1 MDNAAR
7 GRPAHTFFVRL
18 AWLTDIHLDF
28 LEAPARDALA
38 RALRAEAPDGVLVTG
53 DIATA
58 STLPDLLGELADE
71 VDRPLWFV
79 LGNHD
84 YYRGTIASVRRWAE
98 RAHLRQAHLA
108 WLPAAGVVRIS
119 DDTALIG
126 HDGWG
131 DARLG
136 DFAGTRV
143 RLNDFV
149 YIEDLAGLPKAQL
162 RPKLEALGDEA
173 AAHLAR
179 VAAEALAWASHV
191 ICAIH
196 VPPWREACWHE
207 GALSG
212 DDWLPFFTCAAA
224 GDALVA
230 AMRAH
235 PAARM
240 TVLCGHTHSG
250 GEAEILPNLRVVTG
264 AAKYGSPAVQRVIE
278 V

>member
-1 MDNAAR
+1 M
-7 GRPAHTFFVRL
+7 RL

-28 LEAPARDALA
+28 LDDPARARLAATVRDAT
-38 RALRAEAPDGVLVTG
+38 PDGVLITG

-58 STLPDLLGELADE
+58 PTLPDALAELADAIACP
-71 VDRPLWFV
+71 VWFV

-84 YYRGTIASVRRWAE
+84 FYRGTIASVRGWARRAPIRQPQLRW
-98 RAHLRQAHLA
+98 LGD
-108 WLPAAGVVRIS
+108 AGVVKLG
-119 DDTALIG
+119 DATALIG

-173 AAHLAR
+173 AAHLAAT
-179 VAAEALAWASHV
+179 AAEALTWARHV
-191 ICAIH
+191 VVAIH
-196 VPPWREACWHE
+196 VPPWRDACWHE
-207 GALSG
+207 GALSD

-224 GDALVA
+224 GDALRA
-230 AMRAH
+230 AMAAH
-235 PAARM
+235 PDARM
-240 TVLCGHTHSG
+240 TVLCGHTHSS
-250 GEAEILPNLRVVTG
+250 GEADILPNLRVLTG
-264 AAKYGSPAVQRVIE
+264 AAKYGSPALQRILDV
-278 V
+278 